1 MANTAQNQVGCW
13 GGTFEP
19 KSDRALFIDT
29 TGGLSFMHIYIY
41 SPSGAVR
48 DKMALRRAVKH
59 LSRLGHDVELDP
71 DALSTKQRFAG
82 DDQSRVLSIARAAA
96 SGADVAMLTRGGY
109 GITRLMKHLPY
120 KAIAMSVKQGTQW
133 VGHSDFTAL
142 QMGVLAKTG
151 VMTWAGP
158 HACAD
163 FGAQEVDDIMQDC
176 FEDMAQGRGEGVG
189 WRLPI
194 VDMPHMPKRSM
205 LAEDAILWGGN
216 LSVLCSLIGTP
227 FLPAIEKG
235 VLFLEDVAEH
245 PYRIERM
252 LTQLLHAGVLTKQQA
267 IVLGQFTDYKL
278 TKHDQGYKFDT
289 VVSWLRSQVKVP
301 VLTGLPFGHV
311 PTKVCLPVGHAVNLL
326 REDREAFLLWAH
338 HEKH

>member
-1 MANTAQNQVGCW
+1 
-13 GGTFEP
+13 
-19 KSDRALFIDT
+19 
-29 TGGLSFMHIYIY
+29 MHIYIY

-48 DKMALRRAVKH
+48 DKAALRRAVKH
-59 LSRLGHDVELDP
+59 LGRLGHDVELDP

-82 DDQSRVLSIARAAA
+82 DDQARVLSIARAAA
-96 SGADVAMLTRGGY
+96 SGADIAMPTRGGY

-120 KAIAMSVKQGTQW
+120 KAIASSIKQGMRW

-151 VMTWAGP
+151 AVTWAGP

-163 FGAQEVDDIMQDC
+163 FGAQEVDEIMQDC
-176 FEDMAQGRGEGVG
+176 FDDMAQGRVEGAG
-189 WRLPI
+189 WRLPAS
-194 VDMPHMPKRSM
+194 DLAHLPKRTM
-205 LAEDAILWGGN
+205 LAEDAKLWGGN

-227 FLPAIEKG
+227 FLPAVEKG

-252 LTQLLHAGVLTKQQA
+252 LTQLLNTGVLAKQQA

-278 TKHDQGYKFDT
+278 TKHDQGYKFET
-289 VVSWLRSQVKVP
+289 VVSWLRDHVKVP

-311 PTKVCLPVGHAVNLL
+311 PTKVCLPVGQVVNLL

-338 HEKH
+338 QAHD

>member
-1 MANTAQNQVGCW
+1 
-13 GGTFEP
+13 
-19 KSDRALFIDT
+19 
-29 TGGLSFMHIYIY
+29 MHIYIY

-48 DKMALRRAVKH
+48 DKAALRRAVKH
-59 LSRLGHDVELDP
+59 LGRLGHDVELDP

-82 DDQSRVLSIARAAA
+82 DDQSRVLAVARAAA
-96 SGADVAMLTRGGY
+96 SGAEVVMPTRGGY

-120 KAIAMSVKQGTQW
+120 KAIAASVKQGTRW

-151 VMTWAGP
+151 AVTWAGP

-163 FGAQEVDDIMQDC
+163 FGAEAVDEIMQDC
-176 FEDMAQGRGEGVG
+176 WDDMAQGRGEGVG
-189 WRLPI
+189 WRLPSTDI
-194 VDMPHMPKRSM
+194 AHLPKRNM
-205 LAEDAILWGGN
+205 LAQEAVLWGGN

-227 FLPAIEKG
+227 YLPNIEKG

-252 LTQLLHAGVLTKQQA
+252 LTQLLHTGLLAKQQA
-267 IVLGQFTDYKL
+267 IVLGQFTEYTL
-278 TKHDQGYKFDT
+278 TKHDQGFQFNT
-289 VVSWLRSQVKVP
+289 VVAWLRDQLKVP

-311 PTKVCLPVGHAVNLL
+311 PTKVCLPVGHEVNLL
-326 REDREAFLLWAH
+326 REEREAFLLWAH
-338 HEKH
+338 HENH

>member
-1 MANTAQNQVGCW
+1 
-13 GGTFEP
+13 
-19 KSDRALFIDT
+19 
-29 TGGLSFMHIYIY
+29 MHIYLI

-48 DKMALRRAVKH
+48 DKAALRLGVKR
-59 LSRLGHDVELDP
+59 LKQLGHDVELDP
-71 DALSTKQRFAG
+71 DALSTEQRFAG
-82 DDQSRVLSIARAAA
+82 DDDARVLAVSRAAA
-96 SGADVAMLTRGGY
+96 SGADVVMLTRGGY
-109 GITRLMKHLPY
+109 GLTRILKRLPY
-120 KAIAMSVKQGTQW
+120 KAIAASIKSGTQW

-151 VMTWAGP
+151 AVTWAGP

-163 FGAQEVDDIMQDC
+163 FGAQEVDEIMQDC
-176 FEDMAQGRGEGVG
+176 FDDMAQGRGEGAG
-189 WRLPI
+189 WRLPAS
-194 VDMPHMPKRSM
+194 DLAHLPKRTM
-205 LAEDAILWGGN
+205 LAEDAKLWGGN

-227 FLPAIEKG
+227 FLPAVEKG

-252 LTQLLHAGVLTKQQA
+252 LTQLLNTGVLAKQQA

-278 TKHDQGYKFDT
+278 TKHDQGYKFET
-289 VVSWLRSQVKVP
+289 VVSWLRDHVKVP

-311 PTKVCLPVGHAVNLL
+311 PTKVCLPVGQVVNLL

-338 HEKH
+338 QAHD